1 MADDNI
7 PGLIR
12 VAALSHETTPGVFEL
27 RRARATSSGETLS
40 WLASQLAGE
49 ENIGSANA
57 MLRTRKRC
65 NATKLTAITAVT
77 IGAGAAADTVLH
89 GILIEANTT
98 AVTAT
103 IAGFGNE
110 AGAAT
115 EAQNAD
121 WATSKLQSVVD
132 HLVRLQRQ
140 GLITHMTV
148 AEALDAIDGG
158 RKAA

>member
-1 MADDNI
+1 MADENI

-12 VAALSHETTPGVFEL
+12 VGALSHETSPGVFEL

-89 GILIEANTT
+89 GILIEANAT

-110 AGAAT
+110 AGAAKNIVLT
-115 EAQNAD
+115 GS
-121 WATSKLQSVVD
+121 TSQDVF
-132 HLVRLQRQ
+132 VRD
-140 GLITHMTV
+140 
-148 AEALDAIDGG
+148 LDALNTQGALTVTASVAD
-158 RKAA
+158 KVTVLWSAK

>member
-1 MADDNI
+1 MANQDIYGYI
-7 PGLIR
+7 PP
-12 VAALSHETTPGVFEL
+12 TTLCYEPTAGVFE
-27 RRARATSSGETLS
+27 RRIARCTDNGETFA

-89 GILIEANTT
+89 GILIEANAT

-110 AGAAT
+110 AGAAKNIVLT
-115 EAQNAD
+115 GS
-121 WATSKLQSVVD
+121 TSQDVFIRD
-132 HLVRLQRQ
+132 
-140 GLITHMTV
+140 
-148 AEALDAIDGG
+148 LDALNTQGALTVTASVAD
-158 RKAA
+158 KVTVLWSAK